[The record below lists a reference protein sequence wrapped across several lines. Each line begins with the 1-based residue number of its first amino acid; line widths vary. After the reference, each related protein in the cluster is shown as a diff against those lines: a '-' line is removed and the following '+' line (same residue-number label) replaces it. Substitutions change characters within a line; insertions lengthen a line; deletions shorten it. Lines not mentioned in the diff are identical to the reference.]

1 MRTIGLIGAT
11 CSPLPVFDTTALHAA
26 AAVDWILADPDV
38 TDTDTDPDPDPDPDK
53 DKS

>member
-38 TDTDTDPDPDPDPDK
+38 TDPDPDPDTDKDK